1 MGDHASIVADFYEGI
16 SSGGIDIHH
25 GTTNRMVYNAFINAA
40 AEPVREKN
48 RRFTTLDL
56 FPTTLASLGVTIEGD
71 RLALGTNL
79 FSGEETLSEKYGY
92 ETLFT
97 ELDKKSIFYNQELL
111 YP

>member
-1 MGDHASIVADFYEGI
+1 M
-16 SSGGIDIHH
+16 
-25 GTTNRMVYNAFINAA
+25 
-40 AEPVREKN
+40 
-48 RRFTTLDL
+48 
-56 FPTTLASLGVTIEGD
+56 ASLGVTIEGD

-97 ELDKKSIFYNQELL
+97 ELDKKSIFYNLELL